1 MFHKFRMLSLAV
13 LVAFPSI
20 SVAQTASVENAKV
33 QSTPA
38 AGPRINATSTAVRQ
52 TQQDTAK
59 IQAAAVAQRQNMG
72 KPVAMM
78 IVGAAAFVAGA
89 LIGDAPGTL
98 IMIGG
103 AVIGL
108 IGLYEYLK

>member
-1 MFHKFRMLSLAV
+1 MFRKFQLMSLAV
-13 LVAFPSI
+13 LLAIPSVA
-20 SVAQTASVENAKV
+20 VAQTPGAQNANV
-33 QSTPA
+33 RATPA
-38 AGPRINATSTAVRQ
+38 SGPRLNATATAIRQ
-52 TQQDTAK
+52 PRQDSAK
-59 IQAAAVAQRQNMG
+59 IQANAVAQRQSMG

-98 IMIGG
+98 MMIGG